1 MYAFLPTKLLPQV
14 LKLAG
19 KSYASAAKVSN
30 DLKIVVNLS
39 MKSISQAVKETLS
52 LSIKHDMREST
63 FSRSLTTENTARDK
77 VEVKAASSY
86 IFFPWTNGY
95 KSWWTFT
102 VFAAAFTAFLE
113 TYQIAFSVGWNPKS
127 GSAIIDYIL
136 LIVFL
141 ADMIVNF
148 NLAYYNESNKLIFV
162 RRDIAR
168 NYFKGWFWCVMC
180 PTNLLLCLHPPHFCI
195 HIFE

>member
-1 MYAFLPTKLLPQV
+1 MAQLPQQQWGYNSPNYYPGS
-14 LKLAG
+14 LPPLHQRKQHQHL
-19 KSYASAAKVSN
+19 
-30 DLKIVVNLS
+30 IVVPALYPS
-39 MKSISQAVKETLS
+39 YMMDSTRS
-52 LSIKHDMREST
+52 LFNR
-63 FSRSLTTENTARDK
+63 RLTTENTVRDK

-113 TYQIAFSVGWNPKS
+113 TYQMAFSVGWNPKS
-127 GSAIIDYIL
+127 GSAVIDYIL

-148 NLAYYNESNKLIFV
+148 NLAYYNESSKLIFV

-168 NYFKGWFWCVMC
+168 HYFKGWFWCV
-180 PTNLLLCLHPPHFCI
+180 N
-195 HIFE
+195 

>member
-1 MYAFLPTKLLPQV
+1 MTRAKLSDTVCLLFNGGNRTKT
-14 LKLAG
+14 
-19 KSYASAAKVSN
+19 SY
-30 DLKIVVNLS
+30 VVVPALYPS
-39 MKSISQAVKETLS
+39 DMMDSTRS
-52 LSIKHDMREST
+52 LFNR
-63 FSRSLTTENTARDK
+63 RLTTENTARDK

-102 VFAAAFTAFLE
+102 VFAAAFTAFIE

-148 NLAYYNESNKLIFV
+148 NLAYYNESSKLIFV

-168 NYFKGWFWCVMC
+168 HYFKGWFWCV
-180 PTNLLLCLHPPHFCI
+180 N
-195 HIFE
+195 